1 MAWAWAPTAVG
12 TARWV
17 VRERVHPIM
26 IGRGWAS
33 RARQG
38 YYSSTPASDD
48 GRIAGWPSSADIVG
62 VVVIGRLVFV
72 IASASGVVP
81 MGAGLRPQST
91 QDVLRFRSVG
101 IYAPQNTTALPVRA
115 DTSSSA
121 SSSSSTC
128 IVSMPI
134 LSRII
139 FAAWIVDS

>member
-1 MAWAWAPTAVG
+1 MAWAWGATTVA

-17 VRERVHPIM
+17 ALESAYPY
-26 IGRGWAS
+26 
-33 RARQG
+33 RQDPVWRLFG
-38 YYSSTPASDD
+38 YAAASDD
-48 GRIAGWPSSADIVG
+48 GPIAGWSSSDIVG

-121 SSSSSTC
+121 SSSYYFCCLDRGLVSTE
-128 IVSMPI
+128 P
-134 LSRII
+134 
-139 FAAWIVDS
+139 DS